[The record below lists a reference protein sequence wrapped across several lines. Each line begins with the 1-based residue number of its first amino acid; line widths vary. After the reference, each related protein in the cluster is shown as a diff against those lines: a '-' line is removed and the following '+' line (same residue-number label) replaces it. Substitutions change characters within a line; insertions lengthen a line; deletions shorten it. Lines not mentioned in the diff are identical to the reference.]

1 MMNQEMIKTIF
12 FDLYG
17 TLAGF
22 KPSRFEV
29 QSEACSKFGISVTQ
43 EGIVQGYALADT
55 YMAIENAKRHLRLR
69 TVKQREHFFSKY
81 EQLIIGGCG
90 VKISLERALKL
101 WQKIREIPY
110 TLAPFSDVIPTLE
123 CLKTRGLT
131 LGMITNMD
139 TSNTYGS
146 ICLAFKDLL
155 DLTITSVE
163 VGVSKPDPAIFFA
176 ALYQAKSEPHEAI
189 HIGDQISS
197 DIEGASGAGITPILI
212 DRDGIHK
219 DYRSHTRIE
228 ALTDILEFIDLSR
241 SDF

>member
-1 MMNQEMIKTIF
+1 M
-12 FDLYG
+12 
-17 TLAGF
+17 
-22 KPSRFEV
+22 
-29 QSEACSKFGISVTQ
+29 TQ
-43 EGIVQGYALADT
+43 EGIVQGYALADA
-55 YMAIENAKRHLRLR
+55 YMAIENAKHHLRLR

-90 VKISLERALKL
+90 VKISLERALTI
-101 WQKIREIPY
+101 WQRIREIPY
-110 TLAPFSDVIPTLE
+110 ALAPFPDVIPTLE
-123 CLKTRGLT
+123 CLKNRGLT

-146 ICLAFKDLL
+146 ICLDFKDLL
-155 DLTITSVE
+155 DLTITSLE

-176 ALYQAKSEPHEAI
+176 ALCQAKSEPHEAI

-228 ALTDILEFIDLSR
+228 ALNDILEFIDLSR